1 MTTFK
6 ELTDEVIIRVS
17 GYTQRQDQATYLTVT
32 MTDTPG
38 TTSVSA
44 ASGNGTTVTYTVSNS
59 ALFTVG
65 SIVTI
70 TGLSALNLT
79 SVVVASVPNA
89 TSFTVTNA
97 TSGSVS
103 GQGGLASINNPTYS
117 TNDPYYQVNVQDGTS
132 LSRGMVEIGNE
143 LIWIDN
149 FDQTNN
155 RGYVSPDGRG
165 YRGTP
170 VSEHDSGSRVTISP
184 ALPRSVVQK
193 EINNAITGVYPDLF
207 GVYYTTF
214 PFVAAR
220 NTYPLPS
227 EALNVLACSWQTI
240 GPSKEWLPVRKWRI
254 DKTANI
260 SVFSTARTLSIYD
273 GIVPGRTVQA
283 IYSKKPT
290 TLLLD
295 SDDYTDSGL
304 DESTSETII
313 LGAAYRVAAYLDAP
327 RVTGM
332 SAEADALDQ
341 SNPSGAGTQ
350 VSRYLFAQYKE
361 RLLVEIRRQEELY
374 PPRVHY
380 TR

>member
-1 MTTFK
+1 VTTFK
-6 ELTDEVIIRVS
+6 ELVDEVVIRVS
-17 GYTQRQDQATYLTVT
+17 GYTQRQDQATYLMQAV
-32 MTDTPG
+32 TDTP
-38 TTSVSA
+38 
-44 ASGNGTTVTYTVSNS
+44 ASS
-59 ALFTVG
+59 
-65 SIVTI
+65 
-70 TGLSALNLT
+70 
-79 SVVVASVPNA
+79 
-89 TSFTVTNA
+89 
-97 TSGSVS
+97 
-103 GQGGLASINNPTYS
+103 TYS
-117 TNDPYYQVNVQDGTS
+117 TADPYYQIKVQDGTS
-132 LSRGMVEIGNE
+132 LSRGMIEVDDE

-149 FDQTNN
+149 FDQVNN
-155 RGYVSPDGRG
+155 IGYVSPDGRG
-165 YRGTP
+165 YRGTYIAQ
-170 VSEHDSGSRVTISP
+170 HDSGARVTINPSY
-184 ALPRSVVQK
+184 PRSVVQK

-214 PFVAAR
+214 PFIAAR

-260 SVFSTARTLSIYD
+260 AAFNTARTVSLYD
-273 GIVPGRTVQA
+273 GIVPGRTVQV

-290 TLLLD
+290 ELLLD
-295 SDDYTDSGL
+295 SDDYTASGL
-304 DESTSETII
+304 DESTRETII
-313 LGAAYRVAAYLDAP
+313 LGASYRITAFLDTP

-332 SAEADALDQ
+332 SVEADALDQ